1 MLDKFVKSLGFL
13 GVDASNMNYQTC
25 EKNHYKFEDENI
37 DKQWRCFYAFYKNG
51 FEEGHKLGWNAACD
65 EFGAT
70 AIRLIKK

>member
-1 MLDKFVKSLGFL
+1 MLDKFAKSLGFL
-13 GVDASNMNYQTC
+13 GVDASNMNYQDC
-25 EKNHYKFEDENI
+25 NKHRYKFEDENI
-37 DKQWRCFYAFYKNG
+37 DKHWRCFYAFYKNG

>member
-13 GVDASNMNYQTC
+13 GVDASNMNHQLD
-25 EKNHYKFEDENI
+25 EKNMFKFEDENM
-37 DKQWRCFYAFYKNG
+37 DKQWRCFYAFYKSG

-70 AIRLIKK
+70 AIRLINK